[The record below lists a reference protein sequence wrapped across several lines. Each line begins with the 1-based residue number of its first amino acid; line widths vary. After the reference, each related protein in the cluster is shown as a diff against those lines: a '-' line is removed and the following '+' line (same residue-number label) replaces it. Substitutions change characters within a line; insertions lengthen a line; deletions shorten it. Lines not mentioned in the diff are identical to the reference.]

1 MTVQEQTSQ
10 AATGTEVI
18 QYEVSDGVA
27 TIWLNRP
34 EVKNC
39 VNWDLLT
46 SLGAALERADEDDD
60 VRVVL
65 IRGRGNTFCAGAD
78 LNMLD
83 SEFLG
88 TTNNSVKIAQVSART
103 FDRAFNLGKPTIAV
117 VEGYAVAGGFELM
130 ISCDFC
136 IAADDARIGDFH
148 IRRALFGGA
157 GPIYRLPRYIG
168 LRKTKELLFTGKLLS
183 GKECEDWGL
192 ANVSAPSDQLDQAI
206 ADFVAPMIDKSA
218 FTMRITKLAANR
230 GLDGDTE
237 TLIALESMTCNV
249 AHQSED
255 AKEGVQAFLEKRD
268 ARLEARASGVGRLHG
283 MDFAFDDTTSRAAA
297 AAAGVHGRLRLS
309 GRAALPRR
317 GRRQAEDPVANSAG
331 HRGAQGRRHASAGC
345 GTSSCRRTHEYGAGL
360 TNLQYA
366 PLAEITGRNPWIA
379 PEAINCSAPDTGNM
393 ELLSLFGTGEQKR
406 GWLEPLLDGHDP
418 IGVLDD
424 RARRRLVG
432 RHEHR
437 DAHRARRRRVRHQRA
452 QVVDIGRD
460 VAALPAAD
468 RHGRHRPRRR
478 APSPS
483 EHDPRPEGHARGRRS
498 LRSTSLFGY
507 DDGPHGGHA
516 EIVYDNVRVP
526 AVEPAR

>member
-1 MTVQEQTSQ
+1 MKMRAEVHVNGRR
-10 AATGTEVI
+10 ATQEVI
-18 QYEVSDGVA
+18 EYEAADGVA

-39 VNWDLLT
+39 VNWELLT
-46 SLGAALERADEDDD
+46 NLGAALERAEDDDD

-65 IRGRGNTFCAGAD
+65 IRGRGHTFCAGAD

-103 FDRAFNLGKPTIAV
+103 FDRAFNLAKPTIAV

-136 IAADDARIGDFH
+136 IAADDAKIGDFH

-192 ANVSAPSDQLDQAI
+192 ANVSAPAEELEQAI
-206 ADFVAPMIDKSA
+206 ADFVAPMKDKSA

-255 AKEGVQAFLEKRD
+255 AREGVQAFLEKRD
-268 ARLEARASGVGRLHG
+268 
-283 MDFAFDDTTSRAAA
+283 
-297 AAAGVHGRLRLS
+297 
-309 GRAALPRR
+309 
-317 GRRQAEDPVANSAG
+317 PV
-331 HRGAQGRRHASAGC
+331 
-345 GTSSCRRTHEYGAGL
+345 
-360 TNLQYA
+360 
-366 PLAEITGRNPWIA
+366 W
-379 PEAINCSAPDTGNM
+379 
-393 ELLSLFGTGEQKR
+393 
-406 GWLEPLLDGHDP
+406 
-418 IGVLDD
+418 
-424 RARRRLVG
+424 
-432 RHEHR
+432 
-437 DAHRARRRRVRHQRA
+437 
-452 QVVDIGRD
+452 
-460 VAALPAAD
+460 
-468 RHGRHRPRRR
+468 RHR
-478 APSPS
+478 
-483 EHDPRPEGHARGRRS
+483 
-498 LRSTSLFGY
+498 
-507 DDGPHGGHA
+507 
-516 EIVYDNVRVP
+516 
-526 AVEPAR
+526 

>member
-1 MTVQEQTSQ
+1 MSVQQEANGQV
-10 AATGTEVI
+10 ATDDVI
-18 QYEVSDGVA
+18 QYEVADGVA

-39 VNWDLLT
+39 VNWALLT
-46 SLGAALERADEDDD
+46 NLGTALDRAEDDDD

-183 GKECEDWGL
+183 GKECEEWGL
-192 ANVSAPSDQLDQAI
+192 ANVSAPAAELDQAI

-249 AHQSED
+249 AHQSQD
-255 AKEGVQAFLEKRD
+255 AKEGVQSFLEKRD
-268 ARLEARASGVGRLHG
+268 
-283 MDFAFDDTTSRAAA
+283 
-297 AAAGVHGRLRLS
+297 
-309 GRAALPRR
+309 
-317 GRRQAEDPVANSAG
+317 PVWK
-331 HRGAQGRRHASAGC
+331 HA
-345 GTSSCRRTHEYGAGL
+345 
-360 TNLQYA
+360 
-366 PLAEITGRNPWIA
+366 
-379 PEAINCSAPDTGNM
+379 
-393 ELLSLFGTGEQKR
+393 
-406 GWLEPLLDGHDP
+406 
-418 IGVLDD
+418 
-424 RARRRLVG
+424 
-432 RHEHR
+432 
-437 DAHRARRRRVRHQRA
+437 
-452 QVVDIGRD
+452 
-460 VAALPAAD
+460 
-468 RHGRHRPRRR
+468 
-478 APSPS
+478 
-483 EHDPRPEGHARGRRS
+483 
-498 LRSTSLFGY
+498 
-507 DDGPHGGHA
+507 
-516 EIVYDNVRVP
+516 
-526 AVEPAR
+526 